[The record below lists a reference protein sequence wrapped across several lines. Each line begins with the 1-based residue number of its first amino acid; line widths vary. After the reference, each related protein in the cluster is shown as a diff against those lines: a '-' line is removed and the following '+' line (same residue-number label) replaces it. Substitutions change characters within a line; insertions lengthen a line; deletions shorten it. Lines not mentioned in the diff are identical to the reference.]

1 MKLWLLILLF
11 AFAFC
16 HPPRLVEIAKRVNAR
31 KTSWIA
37 NEETPI
43 RDLSYFTGTLLNSK
57 SLPLKKVQVR
67 DDLPKSFN
75 SFEKWPE
82 CPSIVEVRDQS
93 DCASCWAFGV
103 AEVATDR
110 LCIATQGQHQERL
123 SADDI
128 VSCCADCGYKCKG
141 GYTGMAWEYLRLT
154 GIVTGG
160 EYGTTKWCK
169 SYPFPPCEHGVEGQY
184 PPCSTTPPDDPV
196 CIEECQPGYPVE
208 YKKDR
213 HTFSNVY
220 QLGADVDEIKTEIFT
235 NGPVDATFMVFE
247 DFMTYKSGV
256 YHHVEGKNISLHTVK
271 IIGWGEE
278 DGEKYWLVVNS
289 WNEDWG
295 EKGLFK
301 IRLGTNECAIESQV
315 EAGLPFYVYC
325 KQSKFTKI
333 WKIAYCPHPGVLLPQ
348 QHTTYSKYTI
358 LQLHLIINWIHRQT
372 AGINVR
378 NELKGAY

>member
-1 MKLWLLILLF
+1 MKALFLLLVIATVF
-11 AFAFC
+11 S

-31 KTSWIA
+31 KTTWTA

-43 RDLSYFTGTLLNSK
+43 RDLAYFTGTLLNRTP
-57 SLPLKKVQVR
+57 LPLKKVDVVKN
-67 DDLPKSFN
+67 LPENFN

-93 DCASCWAFGV
+93 ECASCWAFGV

-110 LCIATQGQHQERL
+110 LCISSNGKIQARL
-123 SADDI
+123 SPDNL
-128 VSCCADCGYKCKG
+128 VGCCEECGYKCKG

-160 EYGTTKWCK
+160 EYGTKDWCTA
-169 SYPFPPCEHGVEGQY
+169 YPFPQCEHGVEGQY
-184 PPCSTTPPDDPV
+184 PPCSSTPPEDPRCV
-196 CIEECQPGYPVE
+196 KQCQEGYPVAYE
-208 YKKDR
+208 QDLHKFKK
-213 HTFSNVY
+213 VY
-220 QLGADVDEIKTEIFT
+220 QLGTDVDEIKTEIYT
-235 NGPVDATFMVFE
+235 NGPVDATFQVFE

-256 YHHVEGKNISLHTVK
+256 YHHVEGKNVSLHTVK

-315 EAGLPFYVYC
+315 EAGLPFSVC
-325 KQSKFTKI
+325 
-333 WKIAYCPHPGVLLPQ
+333 
-348 QHTTYSKYTI
+348 
-358 LQLHLIINWIHRQT
+358 
-372 AGINVR
+372 
-378 NELKGAY
+378 